1 MLAGIYLPKLIVFLT
16 IIRRLGSIQG
26 ASSVTS
32 TTPAQPVAQP
42 VVQPVMAQPVT
53 AQPMAQQMA
62 QPATVLM
69 QVTAT
74 VPGGQPMQLL
84 TADGSMMTVMVPMGV
99 QPGMQFQIQAAAPQL
114 EAVPMAGVIA

>member
-32 TTPAQPVAQP
+32 TTPVQPVAQP
-42 VVQPVMAQPVT
+42 VVQPVMAQP
-53 AQPMAQQMA
+53 MAQQMV